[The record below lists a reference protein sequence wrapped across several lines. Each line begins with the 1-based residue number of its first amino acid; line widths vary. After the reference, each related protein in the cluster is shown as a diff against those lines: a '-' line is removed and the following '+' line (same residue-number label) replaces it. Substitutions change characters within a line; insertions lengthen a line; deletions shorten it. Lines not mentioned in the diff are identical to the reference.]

1 MGERSKAMF
10 FFQYFDFAKVAIFSG
25 GGGAK
30 NHIYTKNNFIF
41 PLIKFK
47 NPKIENEKHTHTH
60 FCHPFC
66 LFFDKN
72 FESKLNL
79 FWYFLRKS
87 ENFNIKN

>member
-10 FFQYFDFAKVAIFSG
+10 FFQYFDFAKVAIFSGG

-47 NPKIENEKHTHTH
+47 NPKIENEKHTHT
-60 FCHPFC
+60 FLLPI
-66 LFFDKN
+66 LFVF
-72 FESKLNL
+72 
-79 FWYFLRKS
+79 
-87 ENFNIKN
+87 